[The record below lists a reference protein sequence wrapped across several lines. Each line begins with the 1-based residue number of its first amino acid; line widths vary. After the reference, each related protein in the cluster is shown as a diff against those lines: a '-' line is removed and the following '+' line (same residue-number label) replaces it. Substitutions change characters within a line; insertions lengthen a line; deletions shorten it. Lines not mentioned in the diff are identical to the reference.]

1 MKDRSDITGGRKEP
15 MRIQYRFVQLSKNQ
29 KELLETVLWEEME
42 IQHWFSI
49 AFSASFGREIFF
61 PLQ

>member
-1 MKDRSDITGGRKEP
+1 
-15 MRIQYRFVQLSKNQ
+15 MRIQYRFARLSKNQ

-49 AFSASFGREIFF
+49 AFSASFGREIYF